1 MKKPIAILLL
11 AIYLFNLVG
20 YAFVFGYFM
29 QQSDR
34 RFVEQLNRNN
44 YREAELSTISIPLHL
59 PYIQNSGGF
68 ERVDGSVEYKGV
80 HYNYVKRMV
89 QNDTLYIQVLANY
102 QKTQLVKDRADYAG
116 AVNDFAAGKKEK
128 EPVAKKISFTTEYN
142 NGIPRYD
149 FEMPV
154 AIISQKMYGLSFRLN
169 TTYIDTPGHPP
180 QKAC

>member
-29 QQSDR
+29 KQSDR
-34 RFVEQLNRNN
+34 RFVEQLDRNN
-44 YREAELSTISIPLHL
+44 YQEAELSTISIPLHI

-68 ERVDGSVEYKGV
+68 ERVDGSVEYNGI

-89 QNDTLYIQVLANY
+89 QNDTLYIKVMANR
-102 QKTQLVKDRADYAG
+102 QKTQLVKDRADFAG
-116 AVNDFAAGKKEK
+116 AVNDFTAGKKEK
-128 EPVAKKISFTTEYN
+128 EPVAKKINFTTEYN
-142 NGIPRYD
+142 NGITQYS
-149 FEMPV
+149 FEIPG
-154 AIISQKMYGLSFRLN
+154 IIIAQKNASLSFRLN
-169 TTYIDTPGHPP
+169 TTYIETPGHPP